1 MPAAV
6 FEAGMAMRDDTT
18 RLSTTDSCAVTCSP
32 LPGLNDD
39 ISNLNSS
46 TPSFSGGDRDMCLLA
61 DAETALALAP
71 TTGVA
76 LLRLK

>member
-1 MPAAV
+1 MADAKSMTAAV

-18 RLSTTDSCAVTCSP
+18 RLSTTDSCAVTCSA

-46 TPSFSGGDRDMCLLA
+46 TPSFRGGARDMCLLA
-61 DAETALALAP
+61 APETALTLAP
-71 TTGVA
+71 TT
-76 LLRLK
+76 